1 MDCSCIRQTELPGTS
16 RLFADFT
23 YHPDRVSEFYPWA
36 TCGGEAFAEAARQIQ
51 DPAQYPGARRSAL
64 IASLR
69 EQNGDSPLLD
79 RLSRP
84 GTVAVVTG
92 QQVGFLSGPAYTIY
106 KALTAVVLAERLTA
120 RGIDAVPVFWLA
132 TEDHDFAEVNHVW
145 VYNQDHQPARLDAVA
160 SPEANQPVGGIP
172 LGSFDWNQLKS
183 ALGTLPF
190 ADDVLRLGADAYTP
204 GTTLG
209 QAFRSLVSAILGE
222 HRLLYVD
229 PLADSIRALAA
240 PLLRDAVIA
249 EPQLNQKLLD
259 RNKELIA
266 AGYHA
271 QVHVEAQTSLVFL
284 LENGRR
290 QNLRR
295 QNGHYIAAGSIV
307 QASDIAARP
316 EHLSPNA
323 LLRPVVQDYIL
334 PTVAYVGGP
343 AELAYLAQSQVIY
356 GELLGRQPVALH
368 RTGFTVLDSRSRKLM
383 ERYALCLP
391 DFFHGEEA
399 LRERIAA
406 KLVPPSLQQ
415 LLAETQSTAAG
426 AIGRLSEELE
436 RFDPTLAKAAARSRR
451 KMEHQVSKI
460 AGKVARQILQRDQ
473 TTAQHAASLNGLL
486 YPHKHLQERLY
497 SILPLLA
504 EHGPDLASRIYEH
517 VQLDCPDH
525 QLVTV

>member
-23 YHPDRVSEFYPWA
+23 YHPDRVSAFYPWA
-36 TCGGEAFAEAARQIQ
+36 TRRGEAFEEAARQIQ
-51 DPAQYPGARRSAL
+51 YPDSRRAAL

-69 EQNGDSPLLD
+69 KQNDAGPLLD

-106 KALTAVVLAERLTA
+106 KALTAVQLAERLTSK
-120 RGIDAVPVFWLA
+120 GIEAVPIFWLA
-132 TEDHDFAEVNHVW
+132 TEDHDFAEINHAW
-145 VYNQDHQPARLDAVA
+145 VYNQGHQPTRLDARA
-160 SPEANQPVGGIP
+160 NPQTNQPVGGIE
-172 LGSFDWNQLKS
+172 LGAFEWSALRS
-183 ALGTLPF
+183 ALGDLPF
-190 ADDVLRLGADAYTP
+190 TDEVVRLAVDAYSP
-204 GTTLG
+204 GATFG
-209 QAFRSLVSAILGE
+209 QAFRKIVAAILGE
-222 HRLLYVD
+222 HRMLYVD
-229 PLADSIRALAA
+229 PLAESVRALAA
-240 PLLRDAVIA
+240 PLLRDAISA
-249 EPQLNQKLLD
+249 EPLLKQKLLE
-259 RNKELIA
+259 RNQELIA

-284 LENGRR
+284 LENGLR

-295 QNGHYIAAGSIV
+295 QNGNYLAGGRIIP
-307 QASDIAARP
+307 AGELAARA

-356 GELLGRQPVALH
+356 HELLGRQPVAMH
-368 RTGFTVLDSRSRKLM
+368 RAGFTVLDSRSRKLM
-383 ERYALCLP
+383 ERYGLCLP

-399 LRERIAA
+399 LRGRIASR
-406 KLVPPSLQQ
+406 LVPSTLQAE
-415 LLAETQSTAAG
+415 LATARDTAIG
-426 AIGRLSEELE
+426 AISRLSEELE

-451 KMEHQVSKI
+451 KMEHQVRKI
-460 AGKVARQILQRDQ
+460 ELKVARQILLRDQ
-473 TTAQHAASLNGLL
+473 EAARHAASLNGLL

-504 EHGPDLASRIYEH
+504 EHGPDFASRMYPH

>member
-1 MDCSCIRQTELPGTS
+1 MECSCIRQTELPGTS

-23 YHPDRVSEFYPWA
+23 YHPDRVSTFYPWA
-36 TCGGEAFAEAARQIQ
+36 TRGGEAYEEAARQV
-51 DPAQYPGARRSAL
+51 DFPDDRRATL
-64 IASLR
+64 VAALR
-69 EQNGDSPLLD
+69 EQGGNSVLLE

-106 KALTAVVLAERLTA
+106 KALTAVQLAERLTA

-132 TEDHDFAEVNHVW
+132 TEDHDFAEVNHAW
-145 VYNQDHQPARLDAVA
+145 VYNHDHQPTRLDSIA
-160 SPEANQPVGGIP
+160 SPETNQPVGGIV
-172 LGSFDWNQLKS
+172 LGAFDWSHLQS
-183 ALGTLPF
+183 ALGGLPF
-190 ADDVLRLGADAYTP
+190 ADEVVKMAAEAYAPGATM
-204 GTTLG
+204 G
-209 QAFRSLVSAILGE
+209 QAFRRLVSGILGE
-222 HRLLYVD
+222 HRMLYVD
-229 PLADSIRALAA
+229 PMAESIRKLAA
-240 PLLRDAVIA
+240 PLLRDAVSA
-249 EPQLNQKLLD
+249 EPQLKQKLLD

-271 QVHVEAQTSLVFL
+271 QVHVDAQTSLVFL
-284 LENGRR
+284 LENGHR

-295 QNGHYIAAGSIV
+295 QNGNYLAAGRIIAAGE
-307 QASDIAARP
+307 IAAQA

-368 RTGFTVLDSRSRKLM
+368 RTGFTVLDSRSRKQLD
-383 ERYALCLP
+383 RYGLCLP

-399 LRERIAA
+399 VRARIGAR
-406 KLVPPSLQQ
+406 LVPPTLQT
-415 LLAETQSTAAG
+415 LVAGTRDTANG
-426 AIGRLSEELE
+426 AIARLSEELL
-436 RFDPTLAKAAARSRR
+436 RFDPTLAKAASRSRR
-451 KMEHQVSKI
+451 KMEHQVRKI
-460 AGKVARQILQRDQ
+460 ERKVARQILLRDEIA
-473 TTAQHAASLNGLL
+473 TRNAASLNGLL

-504 EHGPDLASRIYEH
+504 EHGPDFASRMYGH

-525 QLVTV
+525 QMVTV

>member
-23 YHPDRVSEFYPWA
+23 YHPDRVSAFYPWA
-36 TCGGEAFAEAARQIQ
+36 THGGGVYEEAARQI
-51 DPAQYPGARRSAL
+51 DFSDDRRAAL
-64 IASLR
+64 VAALR
-69 EQNGDSPLLD
+69 EQNGDSPLLE

-106 KALTAVVLAERLTA
+106 KALTAVQLAERLTA
-120 RGIDAVPVFWLA
+120 KGIDAVPVFWLA
-132 TEDHDFAEVNHVW
+132 TEDHDFAEVNHAW
-145 VYNQDHQPARLDAVA
+145 VYNHEHQPIRLDAVA
-160 SPEANQPVGGIP
+160 SPEMTQPVGGIV
-172 LGSFDWNQLKS
+172 LEAFDWKQL
-183 ALGTLPF
+183 AAGLGGLPF
-190 ADDVLRLGADAYTP
+190 AGEVVKLAVEAYTP

-209 QAFRSLVSAILGE
+209 QAFQRLVSTILSE
-222 HRLLYVD
+222 HRMLYVD
-229 PLADSIRALAA
+229 PLAESIRRLAA
-240 PLLRDAVIA
+240 PLLHDAVA
-249 EPQLNQKLLD
+249 AAPQLKQKLLD
-259 RNKELIA
+259 RDKELIA

-271 QVHVEAQTSLVFL
+271 QVHVDAQTSLVFL

-290 QNLRR
+290 QSLRR
-295 QNGHYIAAGSIV
+295 QNGNYLAGGRIIP
-307 QASDIAARP
+307 AEEIAARA

-368 RTGFTVLDSRSRKLM
+368 RTGFTVLDSRSRKLL
-383 ERYALCLP
+383 ERYGLCLP

-399 LRERIAA
+399 LRARMAA
-406 KLVPPSLQQ
+406 KLVPPSMKA
-415 LLAETQSTAAG
+415 LLAETKDTANG

-451 KMEHQVSKI
+451 KMEHQVHKI
-460 AGKVARQILQRDQ
+460 ERKVARQILLRDEIS
-473 TTAQHAASLNGLL
+473 TRNAASLSGLL

-504 EHGPDLASRIYEH
+504 EHGPDFGARMYEH

-525 QLVTV
+525 QMVTV